1 MAEPNQVSK
10 ACIIRLEGV
19 SAGYEGDT
27 VLENVNLRVDAQD
40 YIALIGPNGGGK
52 TTIMR
57 VILGLIKPSK
67 GCVEVMGLHPK
78 EGRNF
83 IGYVP
88 QSQLNDQDFPI
99 NVWDVVGMGRLKSG
113 WWNQGYTGEDKQSIS
128 ESLQKTGVYE
138 LRNKAIADLS
148 GGQRQRVYISRAL
161 ATAPKILLLDEPTA
175 NIDVEASKQLYEL
188 LDVLNA
194 EGVTILMVSHD
205 LHTLERHAKS
215 IGFVN
220 RGLVYQEAR
229 LARTNIVE
237 HTPAT
242 ETARA
247 YQHD

>member
-1 MAEPNQVSK
+1 LV
-10 ACIIRLEGV
+10 
-19 SAGYEGDT
+19 
-27 VLENVNLRVDAQD
+27 
-40 YIALIGPNGGGK
+40 
-52 TTIMR
+52 
-57 VILGLIKPSK
+57 
-67 GCVEVMGLHPK
+67 
-78 EGRNF
+78 
-83 IGYVP
+83 
-88 QSQLNDQDFPI
+88 
-99 NVWDVVGMGRLKSG
+99 
-113 WWNQGYTGEDKQSIS
+113 GYTGEDKQSIS